1 MNLKLAGGFAIKNLK
16 ANRYL
21 EIPFILATGT
31 MLILFNIMASLM
43 QNEYVL
49 TRHKELPTFI
59 NMGIG
64 VVFIFTFVFEV
75 YANRFLI
82 KRRNKEFAL
91 YGILGL
97 EKKHI
102 RKIIFIEHIINYS
115 LVAVIAISGGYV
127 FGKLAFMG
135 LNSLMKDTAVKIMDY
150 PFSTQATAITLV
162 YVLFLFVFVY
172 LLNALSIKN
181 ASPVE
186 LLGREHRGEGEPK
199 NRLVF
204 LLIGLVFLVVGYYIA
219 LTINGI
225 LKSLLAFFIAVVLVI
240 IATYILFITFS
251 IFMLKIQ
258 KKNKNFYYKAKNF
271 LSVSGMIYRMKSSA
285 VGIASIAILSTG
297 VIVTLATTL
306 SIYGSIEAV
315 VTSTI
320 PREYRI
326 SNNDAINVTI
336 DNYKEEQKKLMDI
349 ITKAAG
355 GEKNIVNS
363 FSELS
368 GMIYALQKGSELL
381 PLLGDN
387 ANNYH
392 PVPALLSTIDSYNSE
407 FNQNV
412 KLSDDEVIISSNSS
426 SLPIESTINLGGKN
440 YKTRMVEGL
449 VPGNFA
455 IEIYKII
462 LPNVNIL
469 DELTKF
475 YLMDNNDE
483 KGNFP
488 APLYITAH
496 FDLTTDKTNFE
507 KAFFALG
514 EGKYELAEIS
524 DIRKSSY
531 EFNGGFLFLGIIV
544 GVIFLSGTMLITYY
558 KQVSEGSEDREKYQI
573 MKKVG
578 LPDELIKK
586 TTASQVVWMF
596 FLPLAVAVIHS
607 IVSSKIIY
615 QLLGMFGV
623 RTFMDYGSNLLI
635 VGGIFAMVYFVN
647 FKITSNVYY
656 KQVR

>member
-64 VVFIFTFVFEV
+64 VVFIFTFVFVV

-115 LVAVIAISGGYV
+115 LIAVIAISGGYV

-199 NRLVF
+199 NRLVL
-204 LLIGLVFLVVGYYIA
+204 LLIGLAFLVVGYYIA

-315 VTSTI
+315 VTSTM
-320 PREYRI
+320 PREYKI
-326 SNNDAINVTI
+326 SNVAINVTI
-336 DNYKEEQKKLMDI
+336 DNYKDEQKKLMNI

-355 GEKNIVNS
+355 GEKNIANS

-368 GMIYALQKGSELL
+368 GMIYTLQNGSELL

-392 PVPALLSTIDSYNSE
+392 PVPAILSTIDSYNSE

-412 KLSDDEVIISSNSS
+412 KLADDEVIISSNSS

-440 YKTRMVEGL
+440 YKTKMVEGL

-462 LPNVNIL
+462 LPNTSTM
-469 DELTKF
+469 DELTRF
-475 YLMDNNDE
+475 YLMDKNDE

-488 APLYITAH
+488 APLYITEH
-496 FDLTTDKTNFE
+496 FDLTTDKANFE

-596 FLPLAVAVIHS
+596 FLPLAVAAIHS
-607 IVSSKIIY
+607 IVSSKIIF

-623 RTFMDYGSNLLI
+623 SKFMDYGSNLLI
-635 VGGIFAMVYFVN
+635 VGGVFAVVYFVN

>member
-49 TRHKELPTFI
+49 TRHKTLPTFI
-59 NMGIG
+59 SMGTG
-64 VVFIFTFVFEV
+64 VAFIFTFIFVI

-102 RKIIFIEHIINYS
+102 RKIILIEHIINYS
-115 LVAVIAISGGYV
+115 LIAVIAISGGYV

-199 NRLVF
+199 NRLVL
-204 LLIGLVFLVVGYYIA
+204 LLIGLAFLVVGYYIA

-315 VTSTI
+315 VTSTM
-320 PREYRI
+320 PREYKI
-326 SNNDAINVTI
+326 SNDAINVTI
-336 DNYKEEQKKLMDI
+336 DNYKDEQKKLMDI

-355 GEKNIVNS
+355 GEKNIANS

-368 GMIYALQKGSELL
+368 GMIYALQNGSELL

-392 PVPALLSTIDSYNSE
+392 PVPAILSTIEAYNSE

-412 KLSDDEVIISSNSS
+412 KLADDEVIISSNSS

-462 LPNVNIL
+462 LPNTKTM
-469 DELTKF
+469 DELTRF
-475 YLMDNNDE
+475 YLMDKNDE

-496 FDLTTDKTNFE
+496 FDLNTDKANFE

-514 EGKYELAEIS
+514 EDKYELAEIS
-524 DIRKSSY
+524 EVRKSSY

-544 GVIFLSGTMLITYY
+544 GIIFLSGTMLITYY

-596 FLPLAVAVIHS
+596 FLPLAVAAIHS
-607 IVSSKIIY
+607 IVSSKIIF

-623 RTFMDYGSNLLI
+623 SKFMDYSSNLLI
-635 VGGIFAMVYFVN
+635 VGGVFAVVYFVN

>member
-1 MNLKLAGGFAIKNLK
+1 MNMKLVGKFAIKNLK
-16 ANRYL
+16 ANRYI
-21 EIPFILATGT
+21 EVPFIIAAGI

-64 VVFIFTFVFEV
+64 VVFIFTFVFVV

-102 RKIIFIEHIINYS
+102 RKIILIEHIINYS

-199 NRLVF
+199 NRLVL
-204 LLIGLVFLVVGYYIA
+204 LLIGLAFLVVGYYIA

-285 VGIASIAILSTG
+285 VGIASVNDRSLITDNNAGALTLGTGGILTRYDYL
-297 VIVTLATTL
+297 VTLNGDSIINDKSITNSETTL
-306 SIYGSIEAV
+306 YWYDLDKNVICSL
-315 VTSTI
+315 
-320 PREYRI
+320 
-326 SNNDAINVTI
+326 SNDFN
-336 DNYKEEQKKLMDI
+336 
-349 ITKAAG
+349 
-355 GEKNIVNS
+355 
-363 FSELS
+363 ELS
-368 GMIYALQKGSELL
+368 K
-381 PLLGDN
+381 
-387 ANNYH
+387 
-392 PVPALLSTIDSYNSE
+392 V
-407 FNQNV
+407 
-412 KLSDDEVIISSNSS
+412 
-426 SLPIESTINLGGKN
+426 
-440 YKTRMVEGL
+440 
-449 VPGNFA
+449 
-455 IEIYKII
+455 
-462 LPNVNIL
+462 
-469 DELTKF
+469 
-475 YLMDNNDE
+475 
-483 KGNFP
+483 
-488 APLYITAH
+488 
-496 FDLTTDKTNFE
+496 
-507 KAFFALG
+507 
-514 EGKYELAEIS
+514 
-524 DIRKSSY
+524 
-531 EFNGGFLFLGIIV
+531 
-544 GVIFLSGTMLITYY
+544 
-558 KQVSEGSEDREKYQI
+558 KQV
-573 MKKVG
+573 
-578 LPDELIKK
+578 
-586 TTASQVVWMF
+586 
-596 FLPLAVAVIHS
+596 
-607 IVSSKIIY
+607 
-615 QLLGMFGV
+615 
-623 RTFMDYGSNLLI
+623 
-635 VGGIFAMVYFVN
+635 
-647 FKITSNVYY
+647 
-656 KQVR
+656 

>member
-49 TRHKELPTFI
+49 TRHKTLPTFI
-59 NMGIG
+59 SMGTG
-64 VVFIFTFVFEV
+64 VAFIFTFIFVV

-102 RKIIFIEHIINYS
+102 RKIILIEHIINYS
-115 LVAVIAISGGYV
+115 LIAVIAISGGYV

-150 PFSTQATAITLV
+150 PFSTQATVITLV

-199 NRLVF
+199 NRLVL
-204 LLIGLVFLVVGYYIA
+204 LLIGLAFLVVGYYIA

-225 LKSLLAFFIAVVLVI
+225 LKSLLAFFIAIVLVI

-306 SIYGSIEAV
+306 SIYGNIEAV

-320 PREYRI
+320 PREYKI
-326 SNNDAINVTI
+326 SNDAINVTI
-336 DNYKEEQKKLMDI
+336 DNYKDEQKKLMDI

-368 GMIYALQKGSELL
+368 GMIYTLQNGSELL

-392 PVPALLSTIDSYNSE
+392 PVPAILSTIDSYNSE

-412 KLSDDEVIISSNSS
+412 KLADDEVIISSNSS

-462 LPNVNIL
+462 LPNTSTM

-475 YLMDNNDE
+475 YLMDKNDE

-496 FDLTTDKTNFE
+496 FDLTTDKANFE
-507 KAFFALG
+507 KTFFALG

-531 EFNGGFLFLGIIV
+531 ELNGGFLFLGIIV
-544 GVIFLSGTMLITYY
+544 GIIFISGTMLITYY

-635 VGGIFAMVYFVN
+635 VGGIFAVVYFVN

>member
-1 MNLKLAGGFAIKNLK
+1 MNMKLAGKFAIKNLK
-16 ANRYL
+16 ANRYI
-21 EIPFILATGT
+21 EVPFIIAAGI

-64 VVFIFTFVFEV
+64 VVFIFTFVFVV

-102 RKIIFIEHIINYS
+102 RKIILIEHIINYS
-115 LVAVIAISGGYV
+115 LIAVIAISGGYV

-199 NRLVF
+199 NRLVL
-204 LLIGLVFLVVGYYIA
+204 LLIGLAFLVVGYYIA

-315 VTSTI
+315 VTSTM
-320 PREYRI
+320 PREYKI
-326 SNNDAINVTI
+326 SNVAINVTV
-336 DNYKEEQKKLMDI
+336 DNYKDEQKKLMNI

-355 GEKNIVNS
+355 GEKNITNS

-368 GMIYALQKGSELL
+368 GMIYALQNGSELL

-392 PVPALLSTIDSYNSE
+392 PVPAILSTIDSYNTE

-412 KLSDDEVIISSNSS
+412 KLEDDEVIISSNSS

-440 YKTRMVEGL
+440 YKTRIVEGL

-462 LPNVNIL
+462 LPNINTM
-469 DELTKF
+469 DELTRF
-475 YLMDNNDE
+475 YLMDKNDE
-483 KGNFP
+483 KGNSP

-496 FDLTTDKTNFE
+496 FDLTTDKANFE

-514 EGKYELAEIS
+514 EDKYELAEIS

-596 FLPLAVAVIHS
+596 FLPLAVAAIHS
-607 IVSSKIIY
+607 IVSSKIIF

-635 VGGIFAMVYFVN
+635 VGGVFAVVYFVN

>member
-1 MNLKLAGGFAIKNLK
+1 MNMKLAGKFAIKNLK
-16 ANRYL
+16 ANRYI
-21 EIPFILATGT
+21 EVPFIIAAGI

-64 VVFIFTFVFEV
+64 VVFIFTFVFVV

-150 PFSTQATAITLV
+150 PFSTQATVITLV
-162 YVLFLFVFVY
+162 YILFLFVFVY

-186 LLGREHRGEGEPK
+186 LLSREHRGEGEPK
-199 NRLVF
+199 NRLVL
-204 LLIGLVFLVVGYYIA
+204 LLIGLAFLVIGYYIA

-251 IFMLKIQ
+251 IFMLKMQ

-320 PREYRI
+320 PREYKI
-326 SNNDAINVTI
+326 SNVAINVTI
-336 DNYKEEQKKLMDI
+336 DNYKDEQKKLMDI
-349 ITKAAG
+349 IAKAAG

-368 GMIYALQKGSELL
+368 GMIYALQNGSELL

-392 PVPALLSTIDSYNSE
+392 PVPAILSTIDSYNSE

-412 KLSDDEVIISSNSS
+412 KLADDEVIISSNSS

-440 YKTRMVEGL
+440 YKTRIVEGL

-462 LPNVNIL
+462 LPNTNTM

-475 YLMDNNDE
+475 YLMDKNDE

-496 FDLTTDKTNFE
+496 FDLTTDKANFE

-514 EGKYELAEIS
+514 EGKYELTEIS

-578 LPDELIKK
+578 LPDEVIKK
-586 TTASQVVWMF
+586 TTALLVV
-596 FLPLAVAVIHS
+596 
-607 IVSSKIIY
+607 
-615 QLLGMFGV
+615 
-623 RTFMDYGSNLLI
+623 
-635 VGGIFAMVYFVN
+635 
-647 FKITSNVYY
+647 
-656 KQVR
+656 

>member
-64 VVFIFTFVFEV
+64 VVFIFTFVFVV

-115 LVAVIAISGGYV
+115 LIAVIAISGGYV

-199 NRLVF
+199 NRLVL
-204 LLIGLVFLVVGYYIA
+204 LLIGLAFLVVGYYIA

-315 VTSTI
+315 VTSTM
-320 PREYRI
+320 PREYKI
-326 SNNDAINVTI
+326 SNVAINVTI
-336 DNYKEEQKKLMDI
+336 DNYKDEQKKLMNI

-355 GEKNIVNS
+355 GEKNIANS

-368 GMIYALQKGSELL
+368 GMIYTLQNGSELL

-392 PVPALLSTIDSYNSE
+392 PVPAILSTIDSYNSE

-412 KLSDDEVIISSNSS
+412 KLADDEVIISSNSS

-440 YKTRMVEGL
+440 YKTKMVEGL

-462 LPNVNIL
+462 LPNTSTM
-469 DELTKF
+469 DELTRF
-475 YLMDNNDE
+475 YLMDKNDE

-488 APLYITAH
+488 APLYITEH
-496 FDLTTDKTNFE
+496 FDLTTDKANFE

-558 KQVSEGSEDREKYQI
+558 KQVSEGREDREKYQI

-607 IVSSKIIY
+607 IVSSKIIF

-623 RTFMDYGSNLLI
+623 RNFMDYGSNLLI
-635 VGGIFAMVYFVN
+635 VGGVFAVVYFVN

>member
-64 VVFIFTFVFEV
+64 VVFIFTFVFVV

-115 LVAVIAISGGYV
+115 LIAVIAISGGYV

-186 LLGREHRGEGEPK
+186 LLGRGHRGEGEPK
-199 NRLVF
+199 NRLVL
-204 LLIGLVFLVVGYYIA
+204 LLIGLVFLIVGYYIA

-251 IFMLKIQ
+251 IFILKIQ

-320 PREYRI
+320 PREYKI
-326 SNNDAINVTI
+326 SNVAINVTI
-336 DNYKEEQKKLMDI
+336 DNYKDEQKKLMNI

-355 GEKNIVNS
+355 GEKNIANS

-368 GMIYALQKGSELL
+368 GMIYALQNGSELL

-392 PVPALLSTIDSYNSE
+392 PVPAILSTIDSYNSE

-412 KLSDDEVIISSNSS
+412 KLADDEVIISSNSS

-440 YKTRMVEGL
+440 YKTRIVEGL

-462 LPNVNIL
+462 LPNTSTM
-469 DELTKF
+469 DELTRF
-475 YLMDNNDE
+475 YLMDKNDE

-496 FDLTTDKTNFE
+496 FDLTTDKANFE

-596 FLPLAVAVIHS
+596 FLPLAVSAIHS
-607 IVSSKIIY
+607 IVSSKIIF

-635 VGGIFAMVYFVN
+635 VGGVFAVVYFVN

>member
-1 MNLKLAGGFAIKNLK
+1 MNMKLAGKFAIKNLK
-16 ANRYL
+16 ANRYI
-21 EIPFILATGT
+21 EVPFIIAAGI

-64 VVFIFTFVFEV
+64 VVFIFTFVFVV

-102 RKIIFIEHIINYS
+102 RKIILIEHIINYS

-199 NRLVF
+199 NRLVL
-204 LLIGLVFLVVGYYIA
+204 LLIGLVFLVAGYYIA

-315 VTSTI
+315 VTSTM
-320 PREYRI
+320 PREYKI
-326 SNNDAINVTI
+326 SNVAINVTI
-336 DNYKEEQKKLMDI
+336 DNYKDEQKKLMDI

-368 GMIYALQKGSELL
+368 GMIYALQNGSELL

-392 PVPALLSTIDSYNSE
+392 PVPAILSTIDSYNTE

-412 KLSDDEVIISSNSS
+412 KLEDDEVIISSNSS

-440 YKTRMVEGL
+440 YKTRMVKGL

-462 LPNVNIL
+462 LPNTSTM

-475 YLMDNNDE
+475 YLMDKNDE

-496 FDLTTDKTNFE
+496 FDLTTDKANFE

-596 FLPLAVAVIHS
+596 FLPLAVAAIHS
-607 IVSSKIIY
+607 IASSKIIF

-623 RTFMDYGSNLLI
+623 SKFMDYGSNLLI
-635 VGGIFAMVYFVN
+635 VGGVFAVVYFVN

>member
-49 TRHKELPTFI
+49 TRHKTLPTFI
-59 NMGIG
+59 SMGTG
-64 VVFIFTFVFEV
+64 VAFIFTFIFVV

-102 RKIIFIEHIINYS
+102 RKIILIEHIINYS
-115 LVAVIAISGGYV
+115 LIAVIAISGGYV

-204 LLIGLVFLVVGYYIA
+204 LLIGLAFLVAGYYIA

-320 PREYRI
+320 PREYKI
-326 SNNDAINVTI
+326 SNVAINVTI
-336 DNYKEEQKKLMDI
+336 DNYKDEQKKLMDI

-368 GMIYALQKGSELL
+368 GMIYALQNGSELL

-392 PVPALLSTIDSYNSE
+392 PVPAILSTIDSYNSE

-412 KLSDDEVIISSNSS
+412 KLADDEVIISSNSS

-440 YKTRMVEGL
+440 YKTRIVEGL

-462 LPNVNIL
+462 LPNTSTM
-469 DELTKF
+469 DELTRF
-475 YLMDNNDE
+475 YLMDKNDE

-496 FDLTTDKTNFE
+496 FDLTTDKANFE

-607 IVSSKIIY
+607 IVSSKIIF

-623 RTFMDYGSNLLI
+623 RTFMDYCSNLLI
-635 VGGIFAMVYFVN
+635 VGGIFAVVYFVN

>member
-64 VVFIFTFVFEV
+64 VVFIFTFVFVV

-102 RKIIFIEHIINYS
+102 RKIIFIEHVINYS
-115 LVAVIAISGGYV
+115 LIAVIAISGGYV

-199 NRLVF
+199 NRLVL
-204 LLIGLVFLVVGYYIA
+204 LLIGLVFLVAGYYIA

-320 PREYRI
+320 PREYKI
-326 SNNDAINVTI
+326 SNVAINVTI
-336 DNYKEEQKKLMDI
+336 DNYKDEQKKLMDI

-368 GMIYALQKGSELL
+368 GMIYALQNGSELL

-392 PVPALLSTIDSYNSE
+392 PVPAILSTIDSYNSE

-412 KLSDDEVIISSNSS
+412 KLADDEVIISSNSS

-440 YKTRMVEGL
+440 YKTRIVEGL

-462 LPNVNIL
+462 LPNTKTM
-469 DELTKF
+469 DELTRF
-475 YLMDNNDE
+475 YLMDKNDE

-496 FDLTTDKTNFE
+496 FDLTTDKANFE

-596 FLPLAVAVIHS
+596 FLPLAVAAIHS
-607 IVSSKIIY
+607 IVSSKIIF

-635 VGGIFAMVYFVN
+635 VGGVFAVVYFVN

>member
-1 MNLKLAGGFAIKNLK
+1 MNMKLAGKFAIKNLK
-16 ANRYL
+16 ANRYI
-21 EIPFILATGT
+21 EVPFIIAAGI

-64 VVFIFTFVFEV
+64 VVFIFTFVFVV

-135 LNSLMKDTAVKIMDY
+135 LNGLMKDTAVKIMDY

-199 NRLVF
+199 NRLVL
-204 LLIGLVFLVVGYYIA
+204 LLIGLAFLVVGYYIA

-320 PREYRI
+320 PREYKI
-326 SNNDAINVTI
+326 SNVAINVTI
-336 DNYKEEQKKLMDI
+336 DNYKDEQKKLMDI
-349 ITKAAG
+349 IAKAAG

-368 GMIYALQKGSELL
+368 GMIYALQNGSELL

-392 PVPALLSTIDSYNSE
+392 PVPAILSIIDSYNSE

-412 KLSDDEVIISSNSS
+412 KLADDEVIISSNSS

-462 LPNVNIL
+462 LPNTSTM

-475 YLMDNNDE
+475 YLMDKNDE

-496 FDLTTDKTNFE
+496 FDLTTDKANFE
-507 KAFFALG
+507 KTFFALG

-531 EFNGGFLFLGIIV
+531 ELNGGFLFLGIIV
-544 GVIFLSGTMLITYY
+544 GIIFISGTMLITYY

-607 IVSSKIIY
+607 IVSSKIIF

-635 VGGIFAMVYFVN
+635 VGGVFAVVYFVN

>member
-1 MNLKLAGGFAIKNLK
+1 MNMKLAGKFAIKNLK
-16 ANRYL
+16 ANRYI
-21 EIPFILATGT
+21 EVPFIIAAGI

-64 VVFIFTFVFEV
+64 VVFIFTFVFVV

-102 RKIIFIEHIINYS
+102 RKIILIEHIINYS

-199 NRLVF
+199 NRLVL
-204 LLIGLVFLVVGYYIA
+204 LLIGLAFLVVGYYIA

-258 KKNKNFYYKAKNF
+258 KKNKNSYYKAKNF

-315 VTSTI
+315 VTSTM
-320 PREYRI
+320 PREYKI
-326 SNNDAINVTI
+326 SNVAINVTI
-336 DNYKEEQKKLMDI
+336 DNYKDEQKKLMNI

-355 GEKNIVNS
+355 GEKNITNS

-368 GMIYALQKGSELL
+368 GMIYALQNGSELL

-392 PVPALLSTIDSYNSE
+392 PVPAILSTIDSYNTE

-412 KLSDDEVIISSNSS
+412 KLEDDEVIISSNSS
-426 SLPIESTINLGGKN
+426 SLPIESIINLGGKN

-462 LPNVNIL
+462 LPNINTM
-469 DELTKF
+469 DELTRF
-475 YLMDNNDE
+475 YLMDKNDE
-483 KGNFP
+483 KGNSP

-496 FDLTTDKTNFE
+496 FDLTTDKANFE

-514 EGKYELAEIS
+514 EDKYELAEIS

-596 FLPLAVAVIHS
+596 FLPLAVAAIHS
-607 IVSSKIIY
+607 IVSSKIIF

-623 RTFMDYGSNLLI
+623 SKFMDYGSNLLI
-635 VGGIFAMVYFVN
+635 VGGVFAVVYFVN

>member
-1 MNLKLAGGFAIKNLK
+1 MNMKLAGKFAIKNLK
-16 ANRYL
+16 ANRYI
-21 EIPFILATGT
+21 EVPFIIAAGI

-64 VVFIFTFVFEV
+64 VVFIFTFVFVV

-199 NRLVF
+199 NRLVL
-204 LLIGLVFLVVGYYIA
+204 LLIGLAFLVVGYYIA

-315 VTSTI
+315 VTSTM
-320 PREYRI
+320 PREYKI
-326 SNNDAINVTI
+326 SNVAINVTI
-336 DNYKEEQKKLMDI
+336 DNYKDEQKKLMNI

-355 GEKNIVNS
+355 GEKNITNS

-368 GMIYALQKGSELL
+368 GMIYALQNGSELL

-392 PVPALLSTIDSYNSE
+392 PVPAILSTIDSYNSE

-412 KLSDDEVIISSNSS
+412 KLADDEVIISSNSS

-440 YKTRMVEGL
+440 YKTRIVEGL

-462 LPNVNIL
+462 LPNTSTM
-469 DELTKF
+469 DELTRF
-475 YLMDNNDE
+475 YLMDKNDE

-496 FDLTTDKTNFE
+496 FDLTTDKANFE

-596 FLPLAVAVIHS
+596 FLPLAVSAIHS
-607 IVSSKIIY
+607 IISSKIIF

-635 VGGIFAMVYFVN
+635 VGGVFAVVYFVN

>member
-64 VVFIFTFVFEV
+64 VVFIFTFVFVV

-102 RKIIFIEHIINYS
+102 RKIILIEHVINYS
-115 LVAVIAISGGYV
+115 LIAVIAVSGGYV

-199 NRLVF
+199 NRLV
-204 LLIGLVFLVVGYYIA
+204 LLLVGLAFLVAGYYIA

-225 LKSLLAFFIAVVLVI
+225 FKSLLAFFIAVVLVI

-320 PREYRI
+320 PREYKI
-326 SNNDAINVTI
+326 SNVAINVTI
-336 DNYKEEQKKLMDI
+336 DNYKDEQKKLMDI

-368 GMIYALQKGSELL
+368 GMIYALQNGSELL

-392 PVPALLSTIDSYNSE
+392 PVPAILSTIDSYNSE

-412 KLSDDEVIISSNSS
+412 KLADDEVIISSNSS

-440 YKTRMVEGL
+440 YKTRIVEGL

-462 LPNVNIL
+462 LPNTSTM
-469 DELTKF
+469 DELTRF
-475 YLMDNNDE
+475 YLMDKNDE

-496 FDLTTDKTNFE
+496 FDLTTDKANFE

-544 GVIFLSGTMLITYY
+544 GIIFLSGTMLITYY

-596 FLPLAVAVIHS
+596 FLPLAVAAIHS
-607 IVSSKIIY
+607 IVSSKIIF

-635 VGGIFAMVYFVN
+635 VGGVFAVVYFVN

>member
-49 TRHKELPTFI
+49 TRHKTLPTFI
-59 NMGIG
+59 SMGTG
-64 VVFIFTFVFEV
+64 VAFIFTFIFVI
-75 YANRFLI
+75 YANRFLT

-102 RKIIFIEHIINYS
+102 RKIILIEHIINYS
-115 LVAVIAISGGYV
+115 LIALIAIPGGYV

-150 PFSTQATAITLV
+150 PFSTQATVITLS
-162 YVLFLFVFVY
+162 YILFLFVFVY

-199 NRLVF
+199 NRLVL
-204 LLIGLVFLVVGYYIA
+204 LLIGLTFLVVGYYIA

-315 VTSTI
+315 VTSTMS
-320 PREYRI
+320 REYRI
-326 SNNDAINVTI
+326 SNDEINVTI
-336 DNYKEEQKKLMDI
+336 DNYKDEQKKLMDI
-349 ITKAAG
+349 IIKAAG

-368 GMIYALQKGSELL
+368 GMIYSLQNGSELL
-381 PLLGDN
+381 PLLGEN
-387 ANNYH
+387 TNNYH
-392 PVPALLSTIDSYNSE
+392 PVPAILSTIDSYNSE

-412 KLSDDEVIISSNSS
+412 KLADDEVIISSNSS

-440 YKTRMVEGL
+440 YKTKVVEGL

-462 LPNVNIL
+462 LPNVNSL
-469 DELTKF
+469 DELTNF
-475 YLMDNNDE
+475 YLMDKNDE

-496 FDLTTDKTNFE
+496 FDLTTDKANFE

-544 GVIFLSGTMLITYY
+544 GIIFISGTMLITYY

-586 TTASQVVWMF
+586 TTASQVVWIF
-596 FLPLAVAVIHS
+596 FLPLAVAAIHS
-607 IVSSKIIY
+607 IVSSKIIF

-623 RTFMDYGSNLLI
+623 SKFMDYGSNLLI
-635 VGGIFAMVYFVN
+635 VGGVFAVVYFVN

>member
-64 VVFIFTFVFEV
+64 VVFIFTFVFVV

-102 RKIIFIEHIINYS
+102 RKIILIEHIINYS
-115 LVAVIAISGGYV
+115 LIAVIAISGGYV

-150 PFSTQATAITLV
+150 PFSTQATAITLF

-199 NRLVF
+199 NRLVL
-204 LLIGLVFLVVGYYIA
+204 LLIGLAFLVVGYYIA

-285 VGIASIAILSTG
+285 VGTASIAILSTG

-315 VTSTI
+315 VTSTM
-320 PREYRI
+320 PREYKI
-326 SNNDAINVTI
+326 SNVAINVTI
-336 DNYKEEQKKLMDI
+336 DNYKDEQKKLMNI

-355 GEKNIVNS
+355 GEKNITNS

-392 PVPALLSTIDSYNSE
+392 PVPAILSTIDSYNTE

-412 KLSDDEVIISSNSS
+412 KLEDDEVIISSNSS

-462 LPNVNIL
+462 LPNINTM
-469 DELTKF
+469 DELTRF
-475 YLMDNNDE
+475 YLMDKNDE

-496 FDLTTDKTNFE
+496 FDLTTDKANFE

-596 FLPLAVAVIHS
+596 FLPLAVAAIHS
-607 IVSSKIIY
+607 IVSSKIIF

-635 VGGIFAMVYFVN
+635 VGCVFAVVYFVN

>member
-1 MNLKLAGGFAIKNLK
+1 MNMKLAGKFAIKNLK
-16 ANRYL
+16 ANRYI
-21 EIPFILATGT
+21 EVPFIIAAGI

-64 VVFIFTFVFEV
+64 VVFIFTFVFVV

-102 RKIIFIEHIINYS
+102 RKIIFIEHVINYS
-115 LVAVIAISGGYV
+115 LIAVIAISGGYV

-199 NRLVF
+199 NRLVL
-204 LLIGLVFLVVGYYIA
+204 LLIGLVFLVAGYYIA

-320 PREYRI
+320 PREYKI
-326 SNNDAINVTI
+326 SNVAINVTI
-336 DNYKEEQKKLMDI
+336 DNYKDEQKKLMDI

-368 GMIYALQKGSELL
+368 GMIYALQNGSELL

-392 PVPALLSTIDSYNSE
+392 PVPAILSTIDSYNSE

-412 KLSDDEVIISSNSS
+412 KLADDEVIISSNSS

-440 YKTRMVEGL
+440 YKTRIVEGL

-462 LPNVNIL
+462 LPNTSTM
-469 DELTKF
+469 DELTRF
-475 YLMDNNDE
+475 YLMDKNDE

-496 FDLTTDKTNFE
+496 FDLTTDKANFE

-596 FLPLAVAVIHS
+596 FLPLAVAAIHS
-607 IVSSKIIY
+607 IVSSKIIF

-623 RTFMDYGSNLLI
+623 RTFMDYGTNLLI
-635 VGGIFAMVYFVN
+635 VGGIFAVVYFVN

>member
-1 MNLKLAGGFAIKNLK
+1 MNMKLAGKFAIKNLK
-16 ANRYL
+16 ANRYI
-21 EIPFILATGT
+21 EVPFIIAAGI

-49 TRHKELPTFI
+49 TRHKTLPTFI
-59 NMGIG
+59 SMGTG
-64 VVFIFTFVFEV
+64 VAFIFTFIFVI

-102 RKIIFIEHIINYS
+102 RKIILIEHIINYS
-115 LVAVIAISGGYV
+115 LIAVIAISGGYV

-199 NRLVF
+199 NRLVL

-315 VTSTI
+315 VTSTM
-320 PREYRI
+320 PREYKI
-326 SNNDAINVTI
+326 SNVAINVTI
-336 DNYKEEQKKLMDI
+336 DNYKDEQKKLMNI

-355 GEKNIVNS
+355 GEKNITNS

-368 GMIYALQKGSELL
+368 GMIYALQNGSELL

-392 PVPALLSTIDSYNSE
+392 PVPAILSTIDSYNTE

-412 KLSDDEVIISSNSS
+412 KLEDDEVIISSNSS

-462 LPNVNIL
+462 LPNINTM
-469 DELTKF
+469 DELTRF
-475 YLMDNNDE
+475 YLMDKNDE
-483 KGNFP
+483 KGNSP

-524 DIRKSSY
+524 EVRKSSY

-544 GVIFLSGTMLITYY
+544 GIIFLSGTMLITYY

-596 FLPLAVAVIHS
+596 FLPLAVAAIHS
-607 IVSSKIIY
+607 IVSSKIIF

-635 VGGIFAMVYFVN
+635 VGGVFAVVYFVN

>member
-64 VVFIFTFVFEV
+64 VVFIFTFVFVV

-102 RKIIFIEHIINYS
+102 RKIIFIEHVINYS
-115 LVAVIAISGGYV
+115 LIAVIAISGGYV

-199 NRLVF
+199 NRLVL
-204 LLIGLVFLVVGYYIA
+204 LLIGLVFLVAGYYIA

-320 PREYRI
+320 PREYKI
-326 SNNDAINVTI
+326 SNDAINVTI
-336 DNYKEEQKKLMDI
+336 DNYKDEQKKLMDI

-368 GMIYALQKGSELL
+368 GMIYTLQNGSELL

-392 PVPALLSTIDSYNSE
+392 PVPAILSTIDSYNSE

-412 KLSDDEVIISSNSS
+412 KLADDEVIISSNSS

-440 YKTRMVEGL
+440 YKTRIVEGL

-462 LPNVNIL
+462 LPNTSTM
-469 DELTKF
+469 DELTRL
-475 YLMDNNDE
+475 YLMDKNDE

-496 FDLTTDKTNFE
+496 FDLTTDKANFE

-596 FLPLAVAVIHS
+596 FLPLAVAAIHS
-607 IVSSKIIY
+607 IVSSKIIF

-623 RTFMDYGSNLLI
+623 RTFMDYGTNLLI
-635 VGGIFAMVYFVN
+635 VGGIFAVVYFVN

>member
-1 MNLKLAGGFAIKNLK
+1 MNMKLAGKFAIKNLK
-16 ANRYL
+16 ANRYI
-21 EIPFILATGT
+21 EVPFIIAAGI

-64 VVFIFTFVFEV
+64 VVFIFTFVFVV

-102 RKIIFIEHIINYS
+102 RKIILIEHVINYS
-115 LVAVIAISGGYV
+115 LIAVIAVSGGYV

-199 NRLVF
+199 NRLV
-204 LLIGLVFLVVGYYIA
+204 LLLVGLAFLVAGYYIA

-225 LKSLLAFFIAVVLVI
+225 FKSLLAFFIAVVLVI

-285 VGIASIAILSTG
+285 VGIASIAILSAG

-315 VTSTI
+315 VTSTM
-320 PREYRI
+320 PREYKI
-326 SNNDAINVTI
+326 SNVAINVTI
-336 DNYKEEQKKLMDI
+336 DNYKDEQKKLMNI

-355 GEKNIVNS
+355 GEKNITNS

-368 GMIYALQKGSELL
+368 GMIYALQNGSELL

-392 PVPALLSTIDSYNSE
+392 PVPAILSTIDSYNSE

-412 KLSDDEVIISSNSS
+412 KLADDEVIISSNSS

-462 LPNVNIL
+462 LPNTSTM
-469 DELTKF
+469 DELTRF
-475 YLMDNNDE
+475 YLMDKNDE
-483 KGNFP
+483 KGSFP

-496 FDLTTDKTNFE
+496 FDLTTDKANFE
-507 KAFFALG
+507 KAFFTLG
-514 EGKYELAEIS
+514 EGKYEVAEIS

-596 FLPLAVAVIHS
+596 FLPLAVADIHS
-607 IVSSKIIY
+607 IVSSKIIF

-635 VGGIFAMVYFVN
+635 VGGVFAVVYFVN

>member
-1 MNLKLAGGFAIKNLK
+1 MNMKLAGKFAIKNLK
-16 ANRYL
+16 ANRYI
-21 EIPFILATGT
+21 EVPFIIAAGI

-64 VVFIFTFVFEV
+64 VVFIFTFVFVV

-102 RKIIFIEHIINYS
+102 RKIILIEHVINYS
-115 LVAVIAISGGYV
+115 LIAVIAVSGGYV

-186 LLGREHRGEGEPK
+186 LLVREHRGEGEPK
-199 NRLVF
+199 NRLVL
-204 LLIGLVFLVVGYYIA
+204 LLIGLAFLVVGYYIA

-315 VTSTI
+315 VTSTM
-320 PREYRI
+320 PREYKI
-326 SNNDAINVTI
+326 SNVAINVTI
-336 DNYKEEQKKLMDI
+336 DNYKDEQKKLMNI

-355 GEKNIVNS
+355 GEKNITNS

-368 GMIYALQKGSELL
+368 GMIYALQNGSELL

-392 PVPALLSTIDSYNSE
+392 PVPAILSTIDSYNTE

-412 KLSDDEVIISSNSS
+412 KLADDEVIISSNSS

-462 LPNVNIL
+462 LPNTSTM
-469 DELTKF
+469 DELTRF
-475 YLMDNNDE
+475 YLMDKNDE

-496 FDLTTDKTNFE
+496 FDLTTDKANFE

-514 EGKYELAEIS
+514 EDKYELAEIS

-596 FLPLAVAVIHS
+596 FLPLAVAAIHS
-607 IVSSKIIY
+607 VVSSKIIF

-623 RTFMDYGSNLLI
+623 SKFMDYSSNLLI
-635 VGGIFAMVYFVN
+635 VGGVFAVVYFVN

>member
-1 MNLKLAGGFAIKNLK
+1 MNMKLAGKFAIKNLK
-16 ANRYL
+16 ANRYI
-21 EIPFILATGT
+21 EVPFIIAAGI

-64 VVFIFTFVFEV
+64 VVFIFTFVFVV

-199 NRLVF
+199 NRLVL
-204 LLIGLVFLVVGYYIA
+204 LLIGLAFLVVGYYIA

-315 VTSTI
+315 VTSTM
-320 PREYRI
+320 PREYKI
-326 SNNDAINVTI
+326 SNVAINVTI
-336 DNYKEEQKKLMDI
+336 DNYKDEQKKLMNI

-355 GEKNIVNS
+355 GEKNITNS

-368 GMIYALQKGSELL
+368 GMIYALQNGSELL

-392 PVPALLSTIDSYNSE
+392 PVPAILSTIDSYNTE

-412 KLSDDEVIISSNSS
+412 KLEDDEVIISSNSS

-462 LPNVNIL
+462 LPNINTM
-469 DELTKF
+469 DELTRF
-475 YLMDNNDE
+475 YLMDKNDE
-483 KGNFP
+483 KGNSP

-496 FDLTTDKTNFE
+496 FDLTTDKANFE

-514 EGKYELAEIS
+514 EDKYELAEIS

-596 FLPLAVAVIHS
+596 FLPLAVAAIHS
-607 IVSSKIIY
+607 IVSSKIIF

-623 RTFMDYGSNLLI
+623 SKFMDYGSNLLI
-635 VGGIFAMVYFVN
+635 VGGVFAVVYFVN
-647 FKITSNVYY
+647 FKIISNVYY

>member
-1 MNLKLAGGFAIKNLK
+1 MNLKLVGGFAIKNLK

-64 VVFIFTFVFEV
+64 VVFIFTFVFVV

-102 RKIIFIEHIINYS
+102 RKIIFIEHVINYS
-115 LVAVIAISGGYV
+115 LIAVIAISGGYV

-199 NRLVF
+199 NRLVL
-204 LLIGLVFLVVGYYIA
+204 LLIGLVFLVAGYYIA

-320 PREYRI
+320 PREYKI
-326 SNNDAINVTI
+326 SNVAINVTI
-336 DNYKEEQKKLMDI
+336 DNYKDEQKKLMDI

-368 GMIYALQKGSELL
+368 GMIYALQNGSELL

-392 PVPALLSTIDSYNSE
+392 PVPAILSTIDSYNSE

-412 KLSDDEVIISSNSS
+412 KLADDEVIISSNSS

-440 YKTRMVEGL
+440 YKTRIVEGL

-462 LPNVNIL
+462 LPNTSTM

-475 YLMDNNDE
+475 YLMDKNDE

-496 FDLTTDKTNFE
+496 FDLTTDKANFE

-544 GVIFLSGTMLITYY
+544 GIIFISGTMLITYY

-607 IVSSKIIY
+607 IVSSKIIF

-623 RTFMDYGSNLLI
+623 SKFMDYSSNLLI
-635 VGGIFAMVYFVN
+635 VGGVFAVVYFVN

>member
-49 TRHKELPTFI
+49 TRHKTLPTFI
-59 NMGIG
+59 SMGTG
-64 VVFIFTFVFEV
+64 VAFIFTFIFVI

-102 RKIIFIEHIINYS
+102 RKIILIEHIINYS
-115 LVAVIAISGGYV
+115 LIAVIAISGGYV

-150 PFSTQATAITLV
+150 PFSTQAMTTTLV
-162 YVLFLFVFVY
+162 YVFFLFVFIY

-199 NRLVF
+199 NRLVL
-204 LLIGLVFLVVGYYIA
+204 LLIGLAFLVIGYYIA

-306 SIYGSIEAV
+306 SIYGSIEAM
-315 VTSTI
+315 VTSTM

-326 SNNDAINVTI
+326 SNNVINVTI
-336 DNYKEEQKKLMDI
+336 DNYKDEQKKLMDI

-368 GMIYALQKGSELL
+368 GMIYALQNGSELL

-392 PVPALLSTIDSYNSE
+392 PVPAILSTIDSYNSE

-412 KLSDDEVIISSNSS
+412 KLADDEVIISSNSS

-440 YKTRMVEGL
+440 YKTKIVEGL

-462 LPNVNIL
+462 LPNTSTM
-469 DELTKF
+469 DEFTKF
-475 YLMDNNDE
+475 YLMDKNDE

-496 FDLTTDKTNFE
+496 FDLTADKANFE

-514 EGKYELAEIS
+514 EGKYGLAEIS

-531 EFNGGFLFLGIIV
+531 ELNGGFLFLGIIV
-544 GVIFLSGTMLITYY
+544 GIIFLSGTMLITYY

-607 IVSSKIIY
+607 IVSSKIIF

-635 VGGIFAMVYFVN
+635 VGGVFAVVYFVN

>member
-64 VVFIFTFVFEV
+64 VVFIFTFVFVV

-102 RKIIFIEHIINYS
+102 RKIILIEHIINYS
-115 LVAVIAISGGYV
+115 LIAVIAISGGYV

-150 PFSTQATAITLV
+150 PFSTQAMAITLV
-162 YVLFLFVFVY
+162 YILFLFVFVY

-199 NRLVF
+199 NRFVL
-204 LLIGLVFLVVGYYIA
+204 LLIGLAFLVVGYYIA

-320 PREYRI
+320 PREYKI
-326 SNNDAINVTI
+326 SNVAINVTI
-336 DNYKEEQKKLMDI
+336 DNYKDEQKKLMDI

-368 GMIYALQKGSELL
+368 GMIYALQNGSELL

-392 PVPALLSTIDSYNSE
+392 PVPAILSTIDSYNSE

-412 KLSDDEVIISSNSS
+412 KLADDEVIISSNSS

-440 YKTRMVEGL
+440 YKTRIVEGL

-462 LPNVNIL
+462 LPNTSTM
-469 DELTKF
+469 DELTRF
-475 YLMDNNDE
+475 YLMDKNDE

-496 FDLTTDKTNFE
+496 FDLTTDKANFE

-596 FLPLAVAVIHS
+596 FLPLAVSAIHS
-607 IVSSKIIY
+607 IVSSKIIF

-623 RTFMDYGSNLLI
+623 RTFMDYGTNLLI
-635 VGGIFAMVYFVN
+635 VGGVFAVVYFVN

>member
-49 TRHKELPTFI
+49 TRHKTLPTFI
-59 NMGIG
+59 SMGTG
-64 VVFIFTFVFEV
+64 VAFIFTFIFVV

-102 RKIIFIEHIINYS
+102 RKIILIEHIINYS
-115 LVAVIAISGGYV
+115 LIAVIAISGGYV

-135 LNSLMKDTAVKIMDY
+135 LNGLMKDTAVKIMDY
-150 PFSTQATAITLV
+150 PFSTQATVITLV

-204 LLIGLVFLVVGYYIA
+204 LLIGLAFLVAGYYIA

-320 PREYRI
+320 PREYKI
-326 SNNDAINVTI
+326 SNVAINVTI
-336 DNYKEEQKKLMDI
+336 DNYKDEQEKLMDI

-368 GMIYALQKGSELL
+368 GMIYALQNGSELL

-392 PVPALLSTIDSYNSE
+392 PVPAILSTIDSYNSE

-412 KLSDDEVIISSNSS
+412 KLADDEVIISSNSS

-440 YKTRMVEGL
+440 YKTRIVEGL

-462 LPNVNIL
+462 LPNTSTM
-469 DELTKF
+469 DELTRF
-475 YLMDNNDE
+475 YLMDKNDE

-496 FDLTTDKTNFE
+496 FDLTTDKANFE

-596 FLPLAVAVIHS
+596 FLPLAVSAIHS
-607 IVSSKIIY
+607 IVSSKIIF

-635 VGGIFAMVYFVN
+635 VGGIFAVVYFVN

>member
-64 VVFIFTFVFEV
+64 VVFIFTFVFVV

-102 RKIIFIEHIINYS
+102 RKIIFIEHVINYS
-115 LVAVIAISGGYV
+115 LIAVIAISGGYV

-199 NRLVF
+199 NRLVL
-204 LLIGLVFLVVGYYIA
+204 LLIGLAFLVVGYYIA

-320 PREYRI
+320 PREYKI
-326 SNNDAINVTI
+326 SNVAINVTI
-336 DNYKEEQKKLMDI
+336 DNYKDEQKKLMDI

-392 PVPALLSTIDSYNSE
+392 PVPAILSTIDSYNSE

-412 KLSDDEVIISSNSS
+412 KLADDEVIISSNSS

-440 YKTRMVEGL
+440 YKTRIVEGL

-462 LPNVNIL
+462 LPNTSTM

-475 YLMDNNDE
+475 YLMDKNDE

-496 FDLTTDKTNFE
+496 FDLTTDKANFE

-586 TTASQVVWMF
+586 TTASQVVWIF
-596 FLPLAVAVIHS
+596 FLPLAVAAIHS
-607 IVSSKIIY
+607 IVSSKIIF

-623 RTFMDYGSNLLI
+623 SKFIDYSSNLLI
-635 VGGIFAMVYFVN
+635 VGGVFAVVYFVN